1 MAILGL
7 FRHGWRA
14 RLIVLCIAAL
24 ASGCCRTRTDHR
36 IKADQG
42 AYDAIRE
49 KNTDPRWCEPNVDIK
64 LDPRSRFYDP
74 FDTDR
79 PPMPQDDASSH
90 TYMHCVDGKKGWKH
104 WHDNGNVIDL
114 ENPGWQESLPS
125 YVELTEDGKV
135 KLTLETAL
143 QLAYMH
149 SPAHQ
154 TQLETLYLSALD
166 VTTERF
172 RMDTQFTGGLDNVFN
187 ANGKN
192 TAAGSS
198 SALSVGRG
206 AGALPFPGGF
216 GFGGGANSLQ
226 ANRKLATAGTIVT
239 SFANSFVWEFSGGDT
254 NFAGSILSAGFVQP
268 LLRGAGRDI
277 ALEQLTIVERA
288 LLANI
293 RAYHQYRQG
302 FYTNVVIGE
311 LGVGGPQRRGGFFGG
326 TGLTGFT
333 GQGAGGFGGVGN
345 STFGGGGDGGGGGN
359 GGTGSGFAGDGAGTV
374 GGFIGLLQQTQ
385 QVRNTENSLGLQ
397 LRTLSLLEAHRD
409 AGVIDLNQVDQFR
422 QSIETERATLLQ
434 NRNGLQF
441 AMEGFVVGTLG
452 LPSDLP
458 VEMDET
464 LVEQFQFVAPEASS
478 LQDRISTMQDRVG
491 ELSDMPSAEERNV
504 VIDASLAL
512 KDLVRVQL
520 ETVKAD
526 LFRLEEIAPQ
536 RNKDLTEVERR
547 LEKDDRRQLQSALLP
562 VE

>member
-1 MAILGL
+1 M
-7 FRHGWRA
+7 
-14 RLIVLCIAAL
+14 
-24 ASGCCRTRTDHR
+24 
-36 IKADQG
+36 
-42 AYDAIRE
+42 
-49 KNTDPRWCEPNVDIK
+49 
-64 LDPRSRFYDP
+64 
-74 FDTDR
+74 
-79 PPMPQDDASSH
+79 
-90 TYMHCVDGKKGWKH
+90 
-104 WHDNGNVIDL
+104 
-114 ENPGWQESLPS
+114 
-125 YVELTEDGKV
+125 TEDGKV

-143 QLAYMH
+143 QLAYLH

-172 RMDTQFTGGLDNVFN
+172 RLDTQFTGGLDTVFN
-187 ANGKN
+187 ANGRN
-192 TAAGSS
+192 TPGGPSS
-198 SALSVGRG
+198 LLSTGGG

-216 GFGGGANSLQ
+216 GFGGGTNSLQ
-226 ANRKLATAGTIVT
+226 ANRRLATAGAIVT

-302 FYTNVVIGE
+302 FYTNVAIGD
-311 LGVGGPQRRGGFFGG
+311 LGVAGPQRRGGFFGG

-359 GGTGSGFAGDGAGTV
+359 GGTGSGFAGGGAGTV

-464 LVEQFQFVAPEASS
+464 LV
-478 LQDRISTMQDRVG
+478 
-491 ELSDMPSAEERNV
+491 
-504 VIDASLAL
+504 
-512 KDLVRVQL
+512 
-520 ETVKAD
+520 
-526 LFRLEEIAPQ
+526 
-536 RNKDLTEVERR
+536 
-547 LEKDDRRQLQSALLP
+547 
-562 VE
+562 